1 MSPTKFAILLVPWA
15 PFQDQ
20 SSGQNEDQNNEGSEL
35 AASKPQLYKIHTIQ
49 TSMEEFRRL
58 VGGITLNRLFPF
70 QRYKVR
76 VAGKN
81 TLGLGQFSPDKV
93 VI

>member
-58 VGGITLNRLFPF
+58 IGGITLNRLFPF

-81 TLGLGQFSPDKV
+81 TLGLGQFSPDTV

>member
-1 MSPTKFAILLVPWA
+1 MYSIEFVFFLVPWA

-20 SSGQNEDQNNEGSEL
+20 SSVQNEDQNDESLEH
-35 AASKPQLYKIHTIQ
+35 AALKPQLYKIHTIQ

-58 VGGITLNRLFPF
+58 IGGITLNRLFPF
-70 QRYKVR
+70 QRYKIR

-81 TLGLGQFSPDKV
+81 ALGVGKFSPDKV